1 MLPGF
6 LSDLQRWKVNLLA
19 IDEAHCISEW
29 GHDFRPE
36 YRQLATLRQLLPTV
50 SVMALTATATDR
62 VRKDILSQLQLREPG
77 CYVASFNRPNL
88 TYRVIAKSK
97 PYGKCWNQCEPGPD
111 PIGYSLIDNPE
122 LVDQIVQT
130 AKEVGIDISNYAI
143 GANFVAN
150 DGPEALENEI
160 QAVKKH
166 VDVARVLGVTKMRHD
181 VAFRPAHEGTI
192 AQFEADLPILAEACR
207 TIADY
212 AAGFGI
218 TTSVENHGYYVQS
231 SERIQRLL
239 HETARDNFQTTLD
252 IGNFLCVDEDP
263 VSAVKNNIPYAS
275 MVHAKDFYL
284 RPSYRNPGAGW
295 FQTAHGNYLRGA
307 IVGHGH
313 RHVRSVPRVEA
324 VWL

>member
-1 MLPGF
+1 MRERMREEMKVG
-6 LSDLQRWKVNLLA
+6 LSTYSLQQALNKKEMTVPDA
-19 IDEAHCISEW
+19 IR
-29 GHDFRPE
+29 F
-36 YRQLATLRQLLPTV
+36 
-50 SVMALTATATDR
+50 
-62 VRKDILSQLQLREPG
+62 
-77 CYVASFNRPNL
+77 
-88 TYRVIAKSK
+88 IAEQ
-97 PYGKCWNQCEPGPD
+97 GGEHVEIV

-307 IVGHGH
+307 IVGHGDIDMYEVF
-313 RHVRSVPRVEA
+313 RVLKQSGYDGYISVEFEGMEDCRTASKIAMDNVRRFWQEA
-324 VWL
+324 

>member
-1 MLPGF
+1 MKVG
-6 LSDLQRWKVNLLA
+6 LSTYSLQQALDKKEMTVPDA
-19 IDEAHCISEW
+19 IR
-29 GHDFRPE
+29 F
-36 YRQLATLRQLLPTV
+36 
-50 SVMALTATATDR
+50 
-62 VRKDILSQLQLREPG
+62 
-77 CYVASFNRPNL
+77 
-88 TYRVIAKSK
+88 IAEQ
-97 PYGKCWNQCEPGPD
+97 GGEHVEIV

-150 DGPEALENEI
+150 DGPEALDNEI

-166 VDVARVLGVTKMRHD
+166 VDVARALGVAKMRHD
-181 VAFRPAHEGTI
+181 VAFRPAHEGTV
-192 AQFEADLPILAEACR
+192 AQFEKDLPTLVEACR

-231 SERIQRLL
+231 NERIQRLL
-239 HETARDNFQTTLD
+239 HETARDNFKTTLD

-284 RPSYRNPGAGW
+284 RPSSRNPGVGW

-307 IVGHGH
+307 IVGHGDIDMYEVF
-313 RHVRSVPRVEA
+313 RVLKQSGYDGYISVEFEGMEDCRTASKIAMDNVRRFWQEA
-324 VWL
+324 